1 MEERHIYNAEISA
14 GSLMLRESRKIAD
27 LLLAGADDAAWHQAL
42 AVDNILQK
50 KVPATARRMARLIR
64 NRLELATPELWKMVA
79 RGNSEIATQSLLAAA
94 IKHSR
99 LLGDFLG
106 EVVKEHY
113 KAFNHQLSFMDWKN
127 HVVLCAQRD
136 GAVSTWSE
144 TTKSKLGQVIFRILA
159 EARYVDST
167 RSLKLTPVS
176 LTPEVRAYLVGRK
189 ETYVLRCMDIA
200 HE

>member
-1 MEERHIYNAEISA
+1 
-14 GSLMLRESRKIAD
+14 MLRESRKIAD

-79 RGNSEIATQSLLAAA
+79 HGNSESATQSLLAAA

-144 TTKSKLGQVIFRILA
+144 TTKAKLGQVIFRILA